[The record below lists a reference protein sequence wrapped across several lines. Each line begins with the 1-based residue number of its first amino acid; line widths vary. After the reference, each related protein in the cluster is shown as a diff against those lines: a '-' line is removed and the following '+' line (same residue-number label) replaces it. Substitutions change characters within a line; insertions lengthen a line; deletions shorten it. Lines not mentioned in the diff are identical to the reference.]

1 MDGRMVVAGVRTGG
15 RMEAAPPCYYLP
27 ARRTRRQAGSRCVVV
42 LLRCAVDAII
52 GVNDTDIIGF
62 VFGIVRLFLF

>member
-1 MDGRMVVAGVRTGG
+1 
-15 RMEAAPPCYYLP
+15 MEAAPPCYYLP